1 MNLNR
6 CGSSVQ
12 GAFTGI
18 QYLQHFH
25 TIFAIGTGCPAGD
38 NTFDEVFA
46 LYLERLLSW
55 KWYSLTFS
63 FMRYRETVEPINTVR
78 VDDKLP
84 LLFYVVEYCHF
95 LGADD
100 NQPLLLE
107 GMKPTY
113 KDVRLY
119 TALKLAGR

>member
-6 CGSSVQ
+6 YGSAVQ

-18 QYLQHFH
+18 QYLQHLH
-25 TIFAIGTGCPAGD
+25 TIFAVGTRSPACD

-46 LYLERLLSW
+46 LYLEWLLSW
-55 KWYSLTFS
+55 KWYRLTLS

-95 LGADD
+95 LGPAD
-100 NQPLLLE
+100 NQPLLFE
-107 GMKPTY
+107 VMKPTY
-113 KDVRLY
+113 KDVRLHPS
-119 TALKLAGR
+119 